1 MSVRDRD
8 NTLTDG
14 PVIDVQPAT
23 SGRASLVS
31 HSLRQAAREA
41 RTPRVRWMPLRHVR
55 MPMWR
60 SFAFWLVASF
70 IAVVVLPVFASGVYL
85 ALFASDQYASEVRFA
100 VRGGER
106 TPLDAL
112 SGVLG
117 AAGSEYFQDALI
129 VTTYLRGRQ
138 AVEDIS
144 KAVDL
149 RRVFS
154 RPEAD
159 ILSRFNPSDSAEE
172 LVWYWR
178 WRTDISIDSLSGVIT
193 VVVRAFTPQ
202 DSLDIANQVIAV
214 SEKLVNDLSDRA
226 RRDALRQAQSEL
238 ARAEATLQE
247 KIRGMRDLRNSE
259 GVLDA
264 DKTAEAM
271 VKMLAEMRLQK
282 LQLEQEYAVQ
292 MRTVAPQT
300 PHLRVLA
307 ARIASMKEQIEK
319 LEGQMTR
326 SGVQNAPALADA
338 IGQFDR
344 QKLERDIA
352 QKQYVAAA
360 TAFERARMQLETQQL
375 YLATFLKPVLA
386 QEALYPKRWWIW
398 SIIMLGALALWGA
411 GVGIAVLV
419 RNYGMV

>member
-1 MSVRDRD
+1 MSTRDRD
-8 NTLTDG
+8 NILTEG
-14 PVIDVQPAT
+14 PVIDVGPAV
-23 SGRASLVS
+23 SGRAGLVS
-31 HSLRQAAREA
+31 QSLREAAREA
-41 RTPRVRWMPLRHVR
+41 RAPRARWMPFRSAHL
-55 MPMWR
+55 PMRR
-60 SFAFWLVASF
+60 SFVYWLFVSF
-70 IAVVVLPVFASGVYL
+70 IVAVVLPVFGSGVYL
-85 ALFASDQYASEVRFA
+85 ALISSDQYASEVRFA

-106 TPLDAL
+106 SPLDAL

-117 AAGSEYFQDALI
+117 AAGNEYFQDALI

-138 AVEDIS
+138 AIEDIN
-144 KAVDL
+144 KTVDL
-149 RRVFS
+149 RRAFS

-159 ILSRFNPSDSAEE
+159 FLSRFDSKDTIEE

-178 WRTDISIDSLSGVIT
+178 WRADISIDALSGVIT
-193 VVVRAFTPQ
+193 VIVRAFTPQ
-202 DSLDIANQVIAV
+202 DALDIATQVIAV
-214 SEKLVNDLSDRA
+214 SEKLVNDLSERS
-226 RRDALRQAQSEL
+226 RRDALKQAQAEL
-238 ARAEATLQE
+238 VRAEMTLQD
-247 KIRGMRDLRNSE
+247 KIRSMRDLRNTE

-271 VKMLAEMRLQK
+271 IKMLAEMRLER
-282 LQLEQEYAVQ
+282 LRLEQEYAVQ
-292 MRTVAPQT
+292 VRTVAPET

-307 ARIASMKEQIEK
+307 ARIASMKEQIER

-326 SGVQNAPALADA
+326 NGAQNAPALADA
-338 IGQFDR
+338 MGQFDR

-360 TAFERARMQLETQQL
+360 TAFERARVQLETQQL

-398 SIIMLGALALWGA
+398 SIIILGALALWGA

-419 RNYGMV
+419 RNYGVV

>member
-1 MSVRDRD
+1 MPTRDRD
-8 NTLTDG
+8 DILTEA
-14 PVIDVQPAT
+14 PVIDVEPAT

-31 HSLRQAAREA
+31 QSLREAAREA
-41 RTPRVRWMPLRHVR
+41 RMPRARWVPLRSFR

-60 SFAFWLVASF
+60 SFGLWLVASF
-70 IAVVVLPVFASGVYL
+70 IVVVALPAFGAGVYL
-85 ALFASDQYASEVRFA
+85 AMFASDQYASEVRFA

-106 TPLDAL
+106 SPLDAL

-117 AAGSEYFQDALI
+117 ASGSEYFQDSLI

-138 AVEDIS
+138 AIEDIN
-144 KAVDL
+144 KTVDL
-149 RRVFS
+149 RQAFS
-154 RPEAD
+154 RPNAD
-159 ILSRFNPSDSAEE
+159 FLSRFNPKNPIEE
-172 LVWYWR
+172 LVWYWH

-193 VVVRAFTPQ
+193 VIVRAFTPQ
-202 DSLDIANQVIAV
+202 DSLDIAKQVIVV
-214 SEKLVNDLSDRA
+214 SEKLVNDLSERS
-226 RRDALRQAQSEL
+226 RRDALRQAQIEL
-238 ARAEATLQE
+238 ARAETVLQE
-247 KIRGMRDLRNSE
+247 KIGAMRNLRNNE

-271 VKMLAEMRLQK
+271 IKMLAEMRLER
-282 LQLEQEYAVQ
+282 LRLEQEYAVQ
-292 MRTVAPQT
+292 VRTVAPET

-307 ARIASMKEQIEK
+307 ARIASMREQIGR

-326 SGVQNAPALADA
+326 GGVQNAPVLADA
-338 IGQFDR
+338 MGQFDK

-360 TAFERARMQLETQQL
+360 SAFERARMQLETQQL

-398 SIIMLGALALWGA
+398 SIILISALALWGSGA
-411 GVGIAVLV
+411 GIAMLV
-419 RNYGMV
+419 RNYGV

>member
-1 MSVRDRD
+1 MPRNSDDR
-8 NTLTDG
+8 LM
-14 PVIDVQPAT
+14 IDVQPT
-23 SGRASLVS
+23 TTGRAGLVS
-31 HSLRQAAREA
+31 QSLREAAREA
-41 RTPRVRWMPLRHVR
+41 RTPGARWIPLRAVR
-55 MPMWR
+55 LSIWH
-60 SFAFWLVASF
+60 SFGAWLIASF
-70 IAVVVLPVFASGVYL
+70 IAVVVLPVFSSGLYL
-85 ALFASDQYASEVRFA
+85 AFFSSDQYASEVRFA

-106 TPLDAL
+106 SPLDAL

-138 AVEDIS
+138 AIEDIN
-144 KAVDL
+144 KTVDL
-149 RRVFS
+149 RQAFS
-154 RPEAD
+154 RREAD
-159 ILSRFNPSDSAEE
+159 LLSRFNPNDSIEE

-193 VVVRAFTPQ
+193 VIVRAFTPQ

-214 SEKLVNDLSDRA
+214 SEKLVNDLSDRS

-238 ARAEATLQE
+238 ARAEATLQ
-247 KIRGMRDLRNSE
+247 KNIGAMRHLRNSE

-271 VKMLAEMRLQK
+271 IKMLGEMRLER
-282 LQLEQEYAVQ
+282 LRLEQEYAVQ
-292 MRTVAPQT
+292 ARTISPDT
-300 PHLRVLA
+300 PHLRVRA
-307 ARIASMKEQIEK
+307 ARIASIREQVER

-326 SGVQNAPALADA
+326 SGTQTAPALADA
-338 IGQFDR
+338 MGQFDR
-344 QKLERDIA
+344 QKIERDIA

-398 SIIMLGALALWGA
+398 LIIFIGTLSLWSG
-411 GVGIAVLV
+411 GVGSAVLV
-419 RNYGMV
+419 RNYGMVG

>member
-1 MSVRDRD
+1 
-8 NTLTDG
+8 
-14 PVIDVQPAT
+14 
-23 SGRASLVS
+23 
-31 HSLRQAAREA
+31 
-41 RTPRVRWMPLRHVR
+41 MPLRHVR
-55 MPMWR
+55 SLMWR
-60 SFAFWLVASF
+60 SFGFWLVASF
-70 IAVVVLPVFASGVYL
+70 LAAVVLPAFGSGVYL

-106 TPLDAL
+106 SPLDAL

-117 AAGSEYFQDALI
+117 AASSEYFQDSLI

-138 AVEDIS
+138 AIEDIS

-149 RRVFS
+149 RRAFS

-159 ILSRFNPSDSAEE
+159 FLSRFDPKDSIEE

-178 WRTDISIDSLSGVIT
+178 WRTDVSIDSLSGVIT
-193 VVVRAFTPQ
+193 VIVRAFTPQ

-214 SEKLVNDLSDRA
+214 SEKLVNDLSDRS

-238 ARAEATLQE
+238 ARAETALQE
-247 KIRGMRDLRNSE
+247 KIRAMRDLRNTE

-264 DKTAEAM
+264 DKTADAM
-271 VKMLAEMRLQK
+271 VKMLAETRLQK

-292 MRTVAPQT
+292 VRVVAPET

-307 ARIASMKEQIEK
+307 ARIASVKEQIER

-326 SGVQNAPALADA
+326 SGVQNTPALADA
-338 IGQFDR
+338 MGQFDR

-352 QKQYVAAA
+352 QKQYVTAAS
-360 TAFERARMQLETQQL
+360 AFERARVQLETQQL

-398 SIIMLGALALWGA
+398 SIILLCALALWGA

>member
-1 MSVRDRD
+1 MPTRDRD
-8 NTLTDG
+8 NMMFEG
-14 PVIDVQPAT
+14 RVVDVQPVA

-31 HSLRQAAREA
+31 QSLREAARAA
-41 RTPRVRWMPLRHVR
+41 RTPNARWIPLQALRIPV
-55 MPMWR
+55 WR
-60 SFAFWLVASF
+60 SFGLWLVVSF
-70 IAVVVLPVFASGVYL
+70 ITVVVLPTFGSGVYL

-106 TPLDAL
+106 SPLDAL
-112 SGVLG
+112 SGVFG
-117 AAGSEYFQDALI
+117 ASGSEYFQDALI
-129 VTTYLRGRQ
+129 VTTYLHGRQ
-138 AVEDIS
+138 AIEDIN

-149 RRVFS
+149 RRAFS
-154 RPEAD
+154 PPEAD
-159 ILSRFNPSDSAEE
+159 FLSRFDPRDSIEE

-214 SEKLVNDLSDRA
+214 SEKLVNDLSERS
-226 RRDALRQAQSEL
+226 RRDALRQAQTEL

-247 KIRGMRDLRNSE
+247 KISAMRDLRNSE

-264 DKTAEAM
+264 DKTADAM
-271 VKMLAEMRLQK
+271 IKMLAEMRLER
-282 LQLEQEYAVQ
+282 LRLEQEYAVQ
-292 MRTVAPQT
+292 VRTVSPDT

-307 ARIASMKEQIEK
+307 ARIASMKEQIGS

-326 SGVQNAPALADA
+326 NGVQNAPALADA
-338 IGQFDR
+338 MGQFDR
-344 QKLERDIA
+344 RKLERDIA

-360 TAFERARMQLETQQL
+360 SAFERARVQLETQQL

-398 SIIMLGALALWGA
+398 SIILLSALALWGA

>member
-1 MSVRDRD
+1 MSTREPD

-14 PVIDVQPAT
+14 PMIDVQPAAR
-23 SGRASLVS
+23 GRASVVS
-31 HSLRQAAREA
+31 QSLRQAAREA
-41 RTPRVRWMPLRHVR
+41 RTPRAGWMPLRHVR
-55 MPMWR
+55 LPMWR
-60 SFAFWLVASF
+60 SFAAWLVASF
-70 IAVVVLPVFASGVYL
+70 ITVVVLPVFGTGIYL

-106 TPLDAL
+106 GPLDAL
-112 SGVLG
+112 GGVFG

-138 AVEDIS
+138 AVEDIG

-149 RRVFS
+149 RRAFS

-159 ILSRFNPSDSAEE
+159 MLSRFNPSDSAEE

-193 VVVRAFTPQ
+193 VIVRAFTPQ

-214 SEKLVNDLSDRA
+214 SEKLVNDLSDRS

-238 ARAEATLQE
+238 QRAEVTLQE
-247 KIRGMRDLRNSE
+247 KIRGMRDLRNTE
-259 GVLDA
+259 GLLDA

-271 VKMLAEMRLQK
+271 VKMLAELRLQR

-292 MRTVAPQT
+292 VRTVSPQA
-300 PHLRVLA
+300 PHLRVLS
-307 ARIASMKEQIEK
+307 ARIASMKEQTER
-319 LEGQMTR
+319 LERQMTR

-338 IGQFDR
+338 MGQFDR

-352 QKQYVAAA
+352 QKQYVGAA

-398 SIIMLGALALWGA
+398 SVILIGALVLWGA
-411 GVGIAVLV
+411 GIGIAVLV
-419 RNYGMV
+419 RNYGIV

>member
-1 MSVRDRD
+1 MPTRDRD
-8 NTLTDG
+8 KILTGG
-14 PVIDVQPAT
+14 PAIEVGPAGG
-23 SGRASLVS
+23 GRAGLVS
-31 HSLRQAAREA
+31 QSLREAARSA
-41 RTPRVRWMPLRHVR
+41 RTPRARWAPF
-55 MPMWR
+55 R
-60 SFAFWLVASF
+60 SVHLPARRGFAFWLIVSF
-70 IAVVVLPVFASGVYL
+70 IAVVVLPVLGSGAYL
-85 ALFASDQYASEVRFA
+85 ALFSSDQYASEVRFA

-106 TPLDAL
+106 SPLDAL

-117 AAGSEYFQDALI
+117 AAGSEYFQDSLI
-129 VTTYLRGRQ
+129 VTSYLRGRQ
-138 AVEDIS
+138 AIEDIN
-144 KAVDL
+144 KTVDL
-149 RRVFS
+149 RQAFS

-159 ILSRFNPSDSAEE
+159 FLSRFDPKDSIEE

-178 WRTDISIDSLSGVIT
+178 WRTDISIDTLSGVIT
-193 VVVRAFTPQ
+193 VIVRAFTQQ
-202 DSLDIANQVIAV
+202 DALDIANQVIAV
-214 SEKLVNDLSDRA
+214 SEQLVNDLSERS
-226 RRDALRQAQSEL
+226 RRDALKQAQAEL
-238 ARAEATLQE
+238 ARAEATLQD
-247 KIRGMRDLRNSE
+247 KIRSMRDLRNTE

-271 VKMLAEMRLQK
+271 IKMLAEMRLER
-282 LQLEQEYAVQ
+282 LRLEQEYAVQ
-292 MRTVAPQT
+292 VRTIAPAT

-307 ARIASMKEQIEK
+307 ARIASMKEQIER

-338 IGQFDR
+338 MGQFDR

-360 TAFERARMQLETQQL
+360 SAFERARVQLETQQL

-398 SIIMLGALALWGA
+398 SIIILGALALWGA